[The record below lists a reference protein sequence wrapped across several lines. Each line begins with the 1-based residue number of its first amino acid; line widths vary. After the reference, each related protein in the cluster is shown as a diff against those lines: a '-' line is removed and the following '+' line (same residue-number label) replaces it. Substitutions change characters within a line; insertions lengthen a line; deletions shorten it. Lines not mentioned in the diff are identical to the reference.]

1 MNVEFCRPRKEKDE
15 DGNEINSL
23 RRSFKS
29 GGINGVGFVMALW
42 HLRQGNVKA
51 GVTWRIFT
59 YKGESILCYI
69 SLI

>member
-1 MNVEFCRPRKEKDE
+1 MNVEFCRPRERKDE

-51 GVTWRIFT
+51 GVT
-59 YKGESILCYI
+59 
-69 SLI
+69 